1 MTAAFADFTRSK
13 RSVLAFIRCRL
24 APVGSAP
31 AAGDHTHGFRHRD
44 GPFDFGGPIPPS
56 SKITAVSSGG
66 DRFTAVLLSL
76 AGIPA
81 TIGFIGKFYILASGA
96 NASAWPLILVLVL
109 TSVIGLFYYLR
120 IVVTL
125 FSTAPE
131 PQPSTQILEWGSA
144 FVLGGLAVLL
154 IGFGVYP
161 APLLNLIRATIG
173 GLN

>member
-1 MTAAFADFTRSK
+1 MGAGAVAFYLVAYTVTILAAFGIITVLSTSEADADDLEDYRGLFWR
-13 RSVLAFIRCRL
+13 RPVLAS
-24 APVGSAP
+24 V
-31 AAGDHTHGFRHRD
+31 
-44 GPFDFGGPIPPS
+44 
-56 SKITAVSSGG
+56 
-66 DRFTAVLLSL
+66 FTAVLLSL

-81 TIGFIGKFYILASGA
+81 TMGFVGKFYILASGA
-96 NASAWPLILVLVL
+96 NAAAWPLMVVLVL

-125 FSTAPE
+125 FSDVPE
-131 PQPSTQILEWGSA
+131 QQFSMQELERGGA

-173 GLN
+173 ALN